1 VAYSAARQDRTLL
14 PGPADCP
21 LCPGRGGE
29 VPDEG
34 FEIAV
39 FPNRWPAF
47 EPPRGASE
55 VVVYTDEHEGS
66 FAGLPA
72 QRATALMEVWRERY
86 RELGARPEV
95 EYVMPF
101 ENRGA
106 EVGATLSHPHGQ
118 IYAFPF
124 VPPVPAAEREADRR
138 RGSCVICALSAEA
151 GERLVYE
158 NEGFRAYVPWAARWP
173 YELCVASRAHR
184 ESLLELDAGALA
196 ALADALQT
204 AARALDLLFDRP
216 LPYMLCLHSAP
227 TDERGGGHLHAE
239 LYTPAR
245 AKDRRRSAARASV
258 GRAPDDLVLKHLAS
272 CEQGAGTMLVDVAPE
287 RAAAQL
293 RAGLARER

>member
-14 PGPADCP
+14 PDAASCP

-47 EPPRGASE
+47 EPPLGASE
-55 VVVYTDEHEGS
+55 VVVYTPEHEGS

-72 QRATALMEVWRERY
+72 KRATALMAVWRDRY
-86 RELGARPEV
+86 AELGARDDV
-95 EYVMPF
+95 HYVMPF

-106 EVGATLSHPHGQ
+106 AVGATLSHPHGQ

-138 RGSCVICALSAEA
+138 RGSCVICALAAEA

-158 NEGFRAYVPWAARWP
+158 NGAFAAFVPWAARWP
-173 YELCVASRAHR
+173 YELCVAAHDHR
-184 ESLLELDAGALA
+184 ESLTELGDEELV
-196 ALADALQT
+196 ALADALQAVT
-204 AARALDLLFDRP
+204 AAYDALFDVP

-227 TDERGGGHLHAE
+227 TDAEGGGHLHAE

-245 AKDRRRSAARASV
+245 AP
-258 GRAPDDLVLKHLAS
+258 GMLKHLAS

-287 RAAAQL
+287 RGAAEL
-293 RAGLARER
+293 RTALAGVR